1 MNNGAVFCYRSRVI
15 KTVIAPIAA
24 PAPRYFH
31 GLDELRAALMLIGVF
46 WHAAAVLSPFAA
58 FVYAS
63 PYHQS
68 MALYASIYPEHL
80 FRMEAFFLVS
90 GFLAQMTL
98 ARKDK
103 RIFWQARLRR
113 VLLPLL
119 LGCLG
124 VNFIL
129 QVFGSIFMEYQ
140 WAHYDF
146 WRWVMHG
153 WFLICL
159 MTFAGID
166 MLLPRGVFARM
177 GILPCILVATIGWLG
192 YAALIYWNGESWH
205 LGGDISTLFNF
216 FILHGVQYY
225 PFYFAG
231 ALLYYHQ
238 DILERVSRRTLILLS
253 LLALMTTTLS
263 YFNGLYFYDFF
274 PADTE
279 GMILQRLN
287 QMISSGTIAFLL
299 FWYFYH
305 VQREASRTVRYLI
318 NSAIVIYLVHH
329 PLVIMLGWMLDDPAL
344 SNTQYYLLL
353 LTLTFVFS
361 YLCYEG
367 VRRVGWLRIAF
378 GLKAQ

>member
-80 FRMEAFFLVS
+80 FRMEAFFMVS

-98 ARKDK
+98 TRKDK
-103 RIFWQARLRR
+103 QVFWRARLKR
-113 VLLPLL
+113 VLVPLL

-124 VNFIL
+124 VNFVL
-129 QVFGSIFMEYQ
+129 QVFGSIFMDYQ
-140 WAHYDF
+140 WAHYDL
-146 WRWVMHG
+146 WRWIMHG

-159 MTFAGID
+159 MVFATID

-177 GILPCILVATIGWLG
+177 GLLPCLLVVTIGWLG
-192 YAALIYWNGESWH
+192 YAALIYWNGESWN
-205 LGGDISTLFNF
+205 LGGDISTLYNF
-216 FILHGVQYY
+216 FVLHGVQYY

-231 ALLYYHQ
+231 SLLYFHQ
-238 DILERVSRRTLILLS
+238 DILDKISHRALWGLA
-253 LLALMTTTLS
+253 LLALATTALT
-263 YFNGLYFYDFF
+263 YVNGLHFYEPF
-274 PADTE
+274 PPDTE

-287 QMISSGTIAFLL
+287 QMVSSGAIAFLL

-305 VQREASRTVRYLI
+305 VQREANRVVRYLI

-329 PLVIMLGWMLDDPAL
+329 PLVIMLGWMLDDPGL
-344 SNTQYYLLL
+344 SNSQYYLLL

-367 VRRVGWLRIAF
+367 VRRIGWLRITF
-378 GLKAQ
+378 GLKG

>member
-1 MNNGAVFCYRSRVI
+1 MNNGAVFRYRSRVI

-80 FRMEAFFLVS
+80 FRMEAFFMVS

-98 ARKDK
+98 TRKDK
-103 RIFWQARLRR
+103 QVFWRARLKR
-113 VLLPLL
+113 VLVPLL

-124 VNFIL
+124 VNFVL
-129 QVFGSIFMEYQ
+129 QVFGSIFMDYQ
-140 WAHYDF
+140 WAHYDL

-159 MTFAGID
+159 MVFATID

-177 GILPCILVATIGWLG
+177 GLLPCLLVVTIGWLG
-192 YAALIYWNGESWH
+192 YAALIYWNGESWN
-205 LGGDISTLFNF
+205 LGGDISTLYNF
-216 FILHGVQYY
+216 FVLHGVQYY

-231 ALLYYHQ
+231 SLLYFHQ
-238 DILERVSRRTLILLS
+238 DILDKISHRALWGLA
-253 LLALMTTTLS
+253 LLALTTTALT
-263 YFNGLYFYDFF
+263 YVNGLHFYEPF
-274 PADTE
+274 PPDTE

-287 QMISSGTIAFLL
+287 QMVSSGSIAFLL

-305 VQREASRTVRYLI
+305 VQREANRVVRYLI

-329 PLVIMLGWMLDDPAL
+329 PLVIMLGWMLDDPGL
-344 SNTQYYLLL
+344 SNSQFYLLL

-367 VRRVGWLRIAF
+367 VRRIGWLRITF
-378 GLKAQ
+378 GLKG

>member
-80 FRMEAFFLVS
+80 FRMEAFFMVS

-98 ARKDK
+98 TRKDK
-103 RIFWQARLRR
+103 QVFWRARLKR
-113 VLLPLL
+113 VLVPLL

-124 VNFIL
+124 VNFVL
-129 QVFGSIFMEYQ
+129 QVFGSIFMDYQ
-140 WAHYDF
+140 WAHYDL

-159 MTFAGID
+159 MVFATID

-177 GILPCILVATIGWLG
+177 GLLPCLLVITIGWLG
-192 YAALIYWNGESWH
+192 YAALIYWNGESWN
-205 LGGDISTLFNF
+205 LGGDISTLYNF
-216 FILHGVQYY
+216 FVLHGVQYY

-231 ALLYYHQ
+231 SLLYFHQ
-238 DILERVSRRTLILLS
+238 DILDKISHRALWGLA
-253 LLALMTTTLS
+253 LLALATTALT
-263 YFNGLYFYDFF
+263 YVNGLHFYEPF
-274 PADTE
+274 PPDTE

-287 QMISSGTIAFLL
+287 QMVSSGSIAFLL

-305 VQREASRTVRYLI
+305 VQREANRVVRYLI

-329 PLVIMLGWMLDDPAL
+329 PLVIMLGWMLDDPGL
-344 SNTQYYLLL
+344 SNSQYYLLL

-367 VRRVGWLRIAF
+367 VRRIGWLRVTF
-378 GLKAQ
+378 GLKG